1 MKLTFKKAWC
11 LSWVYLKY
19 LMISCFLISQIFST
33 IPGYHYNIRGKR
45 GANAISI
52 GNTVLGTTFHSS
64 KSQKEAGRLLFQ
76 CNGSRTKMNIEG
88 CTQSYVC
95 SGVPFP
101 VFFGKRASCPAPFL
115 GLMNMTAA
123 YSNPAYS
130 SIVKKEDYKGNME
143 IQSSLHICVK
153 QASRWYG
160 L

>member
-64 KSQKEAGRLLFQ
+64 KSQKEAGRL
-76 CNGSRTKMNIEG
+76 
-88 CTQSYVC
+88 
-95 SGVPFP
+95 
-101 VFFGKRASCPAPFL
+101 PFL
-115 GLMNMTAA
+115 VQWL
-123 YSNPAYS
+123 
-130 SIVKKEDYKGNME
+130 
-143 IQSSLHICVK
+143 
-153 QASRWYG
+153 
-160 L
+160 